1 MRGTIP
7 PMLNYR
13 MDGDGPPLLILHG
26 FGISFNIWTN
36 LTPLLR
42 DHFTLVTVELP
53 GIGLSPLPP
62 GPYPSAAVDALDSL
76 RAHLAIPRWSI
87 LSYSS
92 GTRVAEAYLQCHAD
106 RVARAVFLCPA
117 QTASMKA
124 SGLRVVSSVDARWP
138 ALGNWVLSGWRLRF
152 LIWLLG
158 FNMQLDPRIPAWFDE
173 ISSQPVDVLKAT
185 LRSLPDFGA
194 PPIVVPAQI
203 PALFVWGSHDL
214 ITATPRRPSAHD
226 LIIPATHAAPQTNP
240 REVGD
245 AVIQFLISSSNP
257 EGMK

>member
-1 MRGTIP
+1 
-7 PMLNYR
+7 MLNHHII
-13 MDGDGPPLLILHG
+13 GDGPPLLLLHG

-62 GPYPSAAVDALDSL
+62 GPYLPAAVDALDSL
-76 RAHLAIPRWSI
+76 RAHLAFPHWDV

-92 GTRVAEAYLQCHAD
+92 GTRVAEAYLQSHAE
-106 RVARAVFLCPA
+106 RVGRAAFLCPA
-117 QTASMKA
+117 HTAPFKTN
-124 SGLRVVSSVDARWP
+124 GLRVASSLDGRWP

-152 LIWLLG
+152 LIQLLG
-158 FNMQLDPRIPAWFDE
+158 FNLQRDSRVPAWFDE

-194 PPIVVPAQI
+194 PSIVVPNQI
-203 PALFVWGSHDL
+203 PALFIWGREDL
-214 ITATPRRPSAHD
+214 IAAMPRKLSARD

-240 REVGD
+240 REVRD
-245 AVIQFLISSSNP
+245 AALAFF
-257 EGMK
+257 K

>member
-1 MRGTIP
+1 
-7 PMLNYR
+7 MLNYR
-13 MDGDGPPLLILHG
+13 MDGDGPPLLLLHG

-62 GPYPSAAVDALDSL
+62 GPYLAAAVDALDSL
-76 RAHLAIPRWSI
+76 RAHLAIPRWSV

-92 GTRVAEAYLQCHAD
+92 GTRVADAYLQCHAEN
-106 RVARAVFLCPA
+106 VARAVFLCPA

-124 SGLRVVSSVDARWP
+124 SGLRVASSMDERFPQA
-138 ALGNWVLSGWRLRF
+138 GNWVLSGWRLRF
-152 LIWLLG
+152 LIQLLG
-158 FNMQLDPRIPAWFDE
+158 FNLQRDPRIAAWFDE

-194 PPIVVPAQI
+194 SPIVVPAHI
-203 PALFVWGSHDL
+203 PALFVWGSRDL
-214 ITATPRRPSAHD
+214 ITATPRKSSTRD
-226 LIIPATHAAPQTNP
+226 LVIPATHAMPQTNP
-240 REVGD
+240 HEVGD
-245 AVIQFLISSSNP
+245 ALIPFLISSSCNP